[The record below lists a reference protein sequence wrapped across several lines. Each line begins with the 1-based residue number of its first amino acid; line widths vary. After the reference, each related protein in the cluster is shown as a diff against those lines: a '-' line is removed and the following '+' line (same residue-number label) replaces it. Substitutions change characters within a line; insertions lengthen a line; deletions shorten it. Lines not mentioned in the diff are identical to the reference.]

1 MHALIVSAV
10 LENYGVP
17 KKKSEDGQQSE
28 EVTQSRWVQEVL
40 KTEGHVD
47 PFLRLVEDGKLQ
59 AVNTAANNFSIAYGS
74 QEDDNNALESL
85 QAVEL
90 TESQSKESIVSL
102 IMNSLSDLTDSE
114 ISTIKTQLLSD
125 FVPDDVGPLRAQ
137 FVETSGQIS
146 PFESKKENTQEVTPP
161 NLIDF
166 DNFPEG
172 FETVTDHS
180 QLANGTFD
188 LLSVD
193 QLLET
198 VLETAWP
205 VGRFSASSTSDV
217 PFKEMAGHCEALM
230 MGKQQK
236 MSVFTSAQQNHDIL
250 FGGPLEELYEEKK
263 SSFSNTDQSEKSG
276 NPFLDEKLC
285 ADLQRQFCGNNMI
298 LNAEFH
304 NQPQYLRL
312 PASSPY
318 DNFLK
323 AAGC

>member
-1 MHALIVSAV
+1 MGVMSRKVVPACGVLCFLCPSLRERSRQPVKRYKKLLADIFPRSQIVSAV

-40 KTEGHVD
+40 KTEGH
-47 PFLRLVEDGKLQ
+47 
-59 AVNTAANNFSIAYGS
+59 
-74 QEDDNNALESL
+74 
-85 QAVEL
+85 
-90 TESQSKESIVSL
+90 
-102 IMNSLSDLTDSE
+102 SE